1 MSVYR
6 PKGSPFYHY
15 DFQWRGHRFHGSTK
29 VTSKR
34 DAQKVEADER
44 EKSKQHVAKM
54 EAARTS
60 LRLDDVAGRYWI
72 EVGQHHKRSDNTGH
86 MVGLLI
92 DFYGKDKVITDIS
105 DDDITKLV
113 AWRRGHQ
120 GKTAAVV
127 HPSPLTIRSSS

>member
-34 DAQKVEADER
+34 DAQKVEVDER

-92 DFYGKDKVITDIS
+92 DFYGKGQGYHRHQRRRHHQIGS
-105 DDDITKLV
+105 V
-113 AWRRGHQ
+113 AARAPRQDRSRGFTLH
-120 GKTAAVV
+120 
-127 HPSPLTIRSSS
+127 R